1 MANETLS
8 AKQTTKISQELGEIL
23 DKCQN
28 DVADAFSEFAEVVSK
43 NWADANAVEFRDELS
58 KIHSEIENT
67 IKNNSQTYA
76 DTLKNIA
83 DAYIRAGGMSV
94 EVDYGDILRR
104 KNAYEI
110 GLLKA
115 LSKIKEMF
123 PDGENFGFKDID
135 KSSEIITEA
144 FTILK
149 NKLNE
154 SALMTVNNIK
164 TINAFGNRTVQLNLA
179 QSAGEIVT
187 IIKNSIEKLQKSLNE
202 KLDATKQLYKKTGS
216 GAETASKISAN

>member
-1 MANETLS
+1 MDDIEKERESDDAQEIITVLYL
-8 AKQTTKISQELGEIL
+8 QDISIKIL

-115 LSKIKEMF
+115 LLKIKEMF

-144 FTILK
+144 FTVLK

-179 QSAGEIVT
+179 QSAGEIVK
-187 IIKNSIEKLQKSLNE
+187 IIKN
-202 KLDATKQLYKKTGS
+202 
-216 GAETASKISAN
+216 